1 MNEEETTLTPVEG
14 DPESSTPTRRRDE
27 KQPIEMPG
35 IHSVQQENVTPSP
48 QQQITLTPAR
58 LILLVETAV
67 ANAREQFQAEKHL
80 ESGLPPAPQVQIP
93 PVPGQEAANEPSPAI
108 NKRRADKLEHLDD
121 ARRRVMEPVRK
132 EQKGTPFFANIVNE
146 ELPINFRRVTFEY
159 SGKMDQYNH
168 VCRFNN
174 TASLHQFSDAIKCR
188 VFITTLTGPA
198 HQWFAQLPDASINNY
213 EQLSA
218 EFLNHFPSARKQ
230 KHTTMSFF
238 SVKQQDNETLREY
251 VRKFTTALLK
261 IPITSED
268 ILISAFT
275 RVE

>member
-1 MNEEETTLTPVEG
+1 
-14 DPESSTPTRRRDE
+14 
-27 KQPIEMPG
+27 
-35 IHSVQQENVTPSP
+35 
-48 QQQITLTPAR
+48 
-58 LILLVETAV
+58 
-67 ANAREQFQAEKHL
+67 
-80 ESGLPPAPQVQIP
+80 
-93 PVPGQEAANEPSPAI
+93 
-108 NKRRADKLEHLDD
+108 
-121 ARRRVMEPVRK
+121 MEPVRK